1 MQSQKRRRM
10 QRVRSRMGELGLD
23 GLLLS
28 HLPNVRYLC
37 GFTGSSGLLLV
48 LGESGVL
55 VTDGRYRTQAKEEV
69 EGARIRITRGD
80 ALGALGAAIPSGK
93 GLRLGYEKNRVCV
106 ASLERLRS
114 AVGGAPRVR
123 WKGVEGIVEGFRAVK
138 DAEEL
143 DALRAS
149 AKLGSALF
157 EEVLPLVR
165 PGIRELELAAA
176 MEYRMKLAGAEG
188 PAFETIVAFGERSAL
203 PHARPTE
210 RRLGKNELVLLDW
223 GAILRGYCSDL
234 SRTVF
239 VGRAPAEVRR
249 RYRAVLEAQ
258 QAALA
263 CIRPGSTGQQVD
275 AEARGLLRGARLA
288 RYFTHSTG
296 HGLGLEIHEEPR
308 LARGQNQQLVAGN
321 VVTVEPGIYVEG
333 VGGIRIEDDVL
344 VTTRGPEVLTSAP
357 REFLQI

>member
-1 MQSQKRRRM
+1 
-10 QRVRSRMGELGLD
+10 
-23 GLLLS
+23 
-28 HLPNVRYLC
+28 
-37 GFTGSSGLLLV
+37 
-48 LGESGVL
+48 
-55 VTDGRYRTQAKEEV
+55 V

-80 ALGALGAAIPSGK
+80 ALGALSAAIPPGK
-93 GLRLGYEKNRVCV
+93 GLRLGYEKNRVSV

-114 AVGGAPRVR
+114 AVGDARRVR

-138 DAEEL
+138 DAAEL

-149 AKLGSALF
+149 AKLGSRLF

-258 QAALA
+258 QAALG

-275 AEARGLLRGARLA
+275 AQARGLLRGARLA

-321 VVTVEPGIYVEG
+321 VVTVEPGIYLEG